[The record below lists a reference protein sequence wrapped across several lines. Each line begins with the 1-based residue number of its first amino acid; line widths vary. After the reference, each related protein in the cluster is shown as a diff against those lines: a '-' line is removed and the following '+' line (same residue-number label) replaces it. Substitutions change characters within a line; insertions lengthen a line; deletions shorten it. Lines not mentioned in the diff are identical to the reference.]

1 MNRLDVFITSFLNR
15 FAHRSFTFDE
25 FVVFLSVTNL
35 LKGGVILG
43 LVWWVWF
50 EKEDVRNKRE
60 ALLAGLM
67 ASIPALI
74 IAKVLT
80 VVTFRYRPVNEAR
93 LVFHPVYG
101 ADAADWQ
108 QLSSF
113 PSDHA
118 VLFFALAT
126 AIFFAS
132 RPAGYFSLVYVS
144 VCICLPR
151 LYLGEHYLTDVLAG
165 AAIGIFP
172 AWLANLPRIRKP
184 LTSWAL
190 RWMDSSPSQFYS
202 LAFIATYQIAE
213 LFDPLLKILHY
224 LRSGQVS

>member
-126 AIFFAS
+126 AIFFVS
-132 RPAGYFSLVYVS
+132 RRAGYF
-144 VCICLPR
+144 PR
-151 LYLGEHYLTDVLAG
+151 LCFRVHLPTQTLPGEHYLTDVLAG